1 VPNLVER
8 LRRVRDA
15 TANAHLAE
23 SDPRAVVSVRAG
35 KAMMLALTRELLNAA
50 DEGMS
55 DTDIREMLPLAFA
68 FVFNA
73 TLFCSEFDAEAA
85 DKLFA
90 AVRKTTGYLGDGD
103 PRRLP
108 SNLSRTLQ

>member
-1 VPNLVER
+1 MER
-8 LRRVRDA
+8 LRQVRDA

-23 SDPRAVVSVRAG
+23 GAPRDLVSVQAG

-55 DTDIREMLPLAFA
+55 DTDIREMLRLAFA

-73 TLFCSEFDAEAA
+73 TLFCDEFGAEAA

-90 AVRKTTGYLGDGD
+90 TVRETTGYLGDGD

-108 SNLSRTLQ
+108 SNLPRTLQ